1 MADAKSLQA
10 DLQRELDTLRM
21 LREELDL
28 HDTLARAEGRGPS
41 ELERELD
48 LAQEEIDRLD
58 AHSEHAFRSIDAAR
72 SRLDLVRRKFERL
85 RGA

>member
-1 MADAKSLQA
+1 MTDAKSLKVG
-10 DLQRELDTLRM
+10 LQRELDALRM

-28 HDTLARAEGRGPS
+28 HDTLARAEARGSS
-41 ELERELD
+41 ELERDLE

-58 AHSEHAFRSIDAAR
+58 AHSEHAFRSIDVAR
-72 SRLDLVRRKFERL
+72 RRLDVVRRRFERL

>member
-1 MADAKSLQA
+1 MPDAKSLKA
-10 DLQRELDTLRM
+10 DLQRELDAMRM

-28 HDTLARAEGRGPS
+28 HDTLARAEGRGPA

-48 LAQEEIDRLD
+48 LVQEEIDRLD
-58 AHSEHAFRSIDAAR
+58 ARSEHAFRGIDAAR

-85 RGA
+85 RSS